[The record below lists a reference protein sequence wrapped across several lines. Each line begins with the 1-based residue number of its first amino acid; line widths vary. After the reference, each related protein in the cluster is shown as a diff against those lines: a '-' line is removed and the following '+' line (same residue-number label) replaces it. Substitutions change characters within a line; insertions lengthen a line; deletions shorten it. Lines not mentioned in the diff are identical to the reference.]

1 MIRLHYMRLVL
12 AMGLL
17 LLPGAHL
24 DAAAPTGGEPPP
36 MHKSL
41 RGHFLIASASMG
53 DPRFDRTVIL
63 MIRHDAKGA
72 FGLVVNRVVGRK
84 TISALLE
91 TMGEKIDA
99 PNSVPVYY
107 GGPVQ
112 PERGYII
119 HSAEY
124 RRPETT
130 QIDAGMAMT
139 STKNVLADIARDKGP
154 EKFLFAFGYAGWGA
168 GQLEGELARNGWFI
182 APATPHLVFDEDRDK
197 LWDAAMARRIRDH

>member
-1 MIRLHYMRLVL
+1 MTRLWLTRLAL
-12 AMGLL
+12 AIGLL
-17 LLPGAHL
+17 LLPGAYL
-24 DAAAPTGGEPPP
+24 DAAAPTGEPPP
-36 MHKSL
+36 SQKFL
-41 RGHFLIASASMG
+41 RGHFLIAPASMG

-63 MIRHDAKGA
+63 LIRHDAKGA

-107 GGPVQ
+107 GGPVR
-112 PERGYII
+112 PEQGYIV

-130 QIDAGMAMT
+130 QVDGRMAMT
-139 STKNVLADIARDKGP
+139 STKEVLVDIARDKGP
-154 EKFLFAFGYAGWGA
+154 EKFLFAFGYAGWGP
-168 GQLEGELARNGWFI
+168 GQLEGEMARNGWFI
-182 APATPHLVFDEDRDK
+182 ALADAHLVFDEDRDK
-197 LWDAAMARRIRDH
+197 LWDAAMARRIRDL